1 MNFTKREDECS
12 VFTVS
17 TQVKKNKK
25 NKKVIVLKIIS
36 VILNL
41 PVVTDF
47 KRPSKSLHL
56 FLLHYKHLN
65 VKQNEYIESTRLFL
79 LWSRVLLLDCFLFG
93 VSLKLSKPHYLLLI
107 PP

>member
-1 MNFTKREDECS
+1 MLGIYCIYS
-12 VFTVS
+12 S
-17 TQVKKNKK
+17 KKKIK
-25 NKKVIVLKIIS
+25 INKKVIVLKIIS

-65 VKQNEYIESTRLFL
+65 VKQNEYIESTILFL